1 MSGLLKARI
10 AFAIAMGLLLAC
22 ALVVYGTLRSFA
34 ASERLVQHTQQVQV
48 LLGETEAAIASGG
61 RARMTY
67 VLTGDEDAYQQYG
80 QALARIPAKLAE
92 LRRSTI
98 DEPTQQA
105 ECARR
110 TTRMAAQAA
119 YLGIVSR
126 CGDAG
131 WGR

>member
-34 ASERLVQHTQQVQV
+34 TSERLVQHTQQVQV

-98 DEPTQQA
+98 DEPSQQA
-105 ECARR
+105 ECDKLEQL
-110 TTRMAAQAA
+110 TRDRIQLWERSVA
-119 YLGIVSR
+119 V
-126 CGDAG
+126 
-131 WGR
+131 